1 MRVCC
6 RRLETAHVNRSFCSE
21 ARSTAFAA
29 LLFCRQKSRRAVVF
43 AGVYTIYMNWR
54 LQFDGF
60 CVKMYLWKKRLFHHG
75 VLWLCILARLIFLQK
90 FRKSRRQR
98 QASCGCEKI
107 RQKFAPAGKP
117 GILYTRAEEEKFPQY
132 IRRIRRRNSFLCF

>member
-1 MRVCC
+1 MR
-6 RRLETAHVNRSFCSE
+6 RFF
-21 ARSTAFAA
+21 FAG
-29 LLFCRQKSRRAVVF
+29 RRAVVF

-132 IRRIRRRNSFLCF
+132 IRRIRRRKNSFLCLNAAAACSGICVFPEKKFGIL